1 MERLLVEAD
10 TRAAV
15 SKTNGL
21 QYIKHLSG
29 PSFELVTK
37 IQTTQDIAHLARC
50 TWSARPGLA
59 LLPGQV
65 QVRE

>member
-29 PSFELVTK
+29 PSFELVTV
-37 IQTTQDIAHLARC
+37 
-50 TWSARPGLA
+50 S
-59 LLPGQV
+59 
-65 QVRE
+65 

>member
-29 PSFELVTK
+29 SSFELVTVVK
-37 IQTTQDIAHLARC
+37 CKLLKTLHILHDACGQQDQASLCYPARY
-50 TWSARPGLA
+50 T
-59 LLPGQV
+59 
-65 QVRE
+65 